1 MCSGVLPERRLRA
14 VPLTDTIKEAERLM
28 TICNSCRYC
37 EGFCAVFPAMER
49 RKTFGEG
56 DLTFLANLCHGCQ
69 GCYYACQY
77 APPHEFEVNVPQTFS
92 TLRAE
97 TYADFAWPG
106 FLGSLF
112 KKNGVV
118 VSLAVALGLAVLFL
132 LMFGLQDPSIIFGS
146 HSGEGA
152 FYRVIPYS
160 AMVWPFGVI
169 FVFAILAM
177 VMGGV
182 RYWREA
188 AAKSG
193 VSLTLGAI
201 LGGVWDVLTLKNLGG
216 GGGGC
221 NYPDESF
228 SGARRV
234 FHHFTFYGFM
244 LCFAATSVATIYDHW
259 FGWIAPYSFTSL
271 PVLLGIAGGIGLLI
285 GPVGLMKL
293 KIDADPA
300 PRARELVGMDVAFLM
315 LLFLVAFTGL
325 ALMVLRET
333 GVMGTLL
340 AVHLGFVLAL
350 FVTLPYGK
358 MVHGVYRF
366 LALVQ
371 DAAERKAS

>member
-1 MCSGVLPERRLRA
+1 M
-14 VPLTDTIKEAERLM
+14 PLIETIKEAERQM
-28 TICNSCRYC
+28 TICNACRYC

-49 RKTFGEG
+49 RRTFETS
-56 DLTFLANLCHGCQ
+56 DLTYLANLCHGCQ

-97 TYADFAWPG
+97 SYADFAWPG
-106 FLGSLF
+106 FLGHLF

-118 VSLAVALGLAVLFL
+118 VSLAIALGLGL
-132 LMFGLQDPSIIFGS
+132 LLLLTFGMQDRSIIFGA

-152 FYRVIPYS
+152 FYRVIPYA
-160 AMVWPFGVI
+160 AMVWPFGLA
-169 FVFAILAM
+169 FAFSLLAM
-177 VMGGV
+177 AMGGV
-182 RYWREA
+182 RYWRASA
-188 AAKSG
+188 ASSG
-193 VSLTLGAI
+193 VRLSAGAFA
-201 LGGVWDVLTLKNLGG
+201 GGVWDVLTLKNLGG

-228 SGARRV
+228 SNLRRL

-244 LCFAATSVATIYDHW
+244 ACFAATSVATIYDHW

-271 PVLLGIAGGIGLLI
+271 PVLLGTAGGIGLLI

-300 PRARELVGMDVAFLM
+300 PRARDLVGMDVAFLM

-325 ALMVLRET
+325 ALMALRET
-333 GVMGTLL
+333 SAMGTLL

-371 DAAERKAS
+371 DAGERRKI

>member
-1 MCSGVLPERRLRA
+1 
-14 VPLTDTIKEAERLM
+14 VPLTETIKEAERLM
-28 TICNSCRYC
+28 TICNACRYC

-56 DLTFLANLCHGCQ
+56 DLTFLANLCHGCH

-77 APPHEFEVNVPQTFS
+77 APPHEFEVNVPQIFS

-106 FLGSLF
+106 FLGNLF

-118 VSLAVALGLAVLFL
+118 VSLAIALGLGL
-132 LMFGLQDPSIIFGS
+132 LLLLTFTMQDRSIIFAS

-152 FYRVIPYS
+152 FYRVIPYA
-160 AMVWPFGVI
+160 AMVWPFGLA
-169 FVFAILAM
+169 FAFSLLAM

-182 RYWREA
+182 SYWRASA
-188 AAKSG
+188 AMTG
-193 VSLTLGAI
+193 VRLSARAI
-201 LGGVWDVLTLKNLGG
+201 LGGVGDVLTLKNLGG

-228 SGARRV
+228 SGLRRL

-259 FGWIAPYSFTSL
+259 FGWIAPYWFTSL
-271 PVLLGIAGGIGLLI
+271 PVLLGTAGGIGLLI

-300 PRARELVGMDVAFLM
+300 PRVRDLVGMDVAFLM

-325 ALMVLRET
+325 ALMALRET
-333 GVMGTLL
+333 SMMGTLL

-371 DAAERKAS
+371 DAAERKASHYAAHS

>member
-1 MCSGVLPERRLRA
+1 LR
-14 VPLTDTIKEAERLM
+14 
-28 TICNSCRYC
+28 
-37 EGFCAVFPAMER
+37 G
-49 RKTFGEG
+49 
-56 DLTFLANLCHGCQ
+56 LTFLANLCHGCQ

-106 FLGSLF
+106 FLGNLF

-118 VSLAVALGLAVLFL
+118 VSLAIALGLGL
-132 LMFGLQDPSIIFGS
+132 LLLLTFTMQDRSIIFAS

-152 FYRVIPYS
+152 FYRVIPYA
-160 AMVWPFGVI
+160 AMVWPFGLA
-169 FVFAILAM
+169 FAFSLLAM

-182 RYWREA
+182 SYWRASA
-188 AAKSG
+188 AMSG
-193 VSLTLGAI
+193 VRLSARAI
-201 LGGVWDVLTLKNLGG
+201 LGGVGDVLTLKNLGG

-228 SGARRV
+228 SGLRRL

-271 PVLLGIAGGIGLLI
+271 PVLLGTLGGIGLLI

-300 PRARELVGMDVAFLM
+300 PRVRDLVGMDVAFLM

-325 ALMVLRET
+325 ALMALRET
-333 GVMGTLL
+333 SMMGTLL

-371 DAAERKAS
+371 DAAERKD

>member
-1 MCSGVLPERRLRA
+1 MPS
-14 VPLTDTIKEAERLM
+14 TDTLKEAERLM
-28 TICNSCRYC
+28 TICNACRYC

-49 RKTFGEG
+49 RKIFATG
-56 DLTFLANLCHGCQ
+56 DLTYLANLCHGCQ

-77 APPHEFEVNVPQTFS
+77 SPPHEFEVNVPQTFA

-97 TYADFAWPG
+97 SYADFAWPG
-106 FLGSLF
+106 FLGALF
-112 KKNGVV
+112 RKNGVV
-118 VSLAVALGLAVLFL
+118 VSMAIALGLGLLLL
-132 LMFGLQDPSIIFGS
+132 LMFGMQDQSIIFGS

-152 FYRVIPYS
+152 FYRVIPYA
-160 AMVWPFGVI
+160 AMVWPFGLV

-177 VMGGV
+177 IMGGV
-182 RYWREA
+182 RYWRAA

-193 VSLTLGAI
+193 VSLSLGAI
-201 LGGVWDVLTLKNLGG
+201 LGGVWNVLTLKNLGG

-228 SGARRV
+228 SNSRRW

-259 FGWIAPYSFTSL
+259 YGWIAPYSFTSL
-271 PVLLGIAGGIGLLI
+271 PVLLGTAGGIGLLV

-325 ALMVLRET
+325 ALMALRET
-333 GVMGTLL
+333 SVMGTLL

-358 MVHGVYRF
+358 MVHGVYRL

-371 DAAERKAS
+371 DAAERKALH